1 MSALIKYC
9 GSWGYQPKAVSLAA
23 QLEDEL
29 GISTRLEVGSGG
41 VFDVWI
47 DNRLVFSKSET
58 GNFPDERQ
66 FIEAHRW

>member
-1 MSALIKYC
+1 M
-9 GSWGYQPKAVSLAA
+9 AA

-29 GISTRLEVGSGG
+29 GISTSLEVGSGG

-47 DNRLVFSKSET
+47 DDRLVFSKSET

-66 FIEAHRW
+66 FIEAHR